1 MEKVNNNRIVK
12 NTFVLY
18 FRLFFTLA
26 ISLYVTRRLLQV
38 LGVEDFG
45 LLNIVGGVVMMF
57 SFLNNAMIAASQRF
71 ITYSLASDILSRQK
85 KVFSTSIIIHLLIAI
100 VIVIALETVGLWY
113 INNKLNVSES
123 RLDAAFFVFHSSI
136 ITFFLSII
144 NVPFSAT
151 VIAHERMS
159 VYGFFSIFSS
169 LMKLAIV
176 VYLPYIAYDNLI
188 IYSVLLVFIELI
200 NFIFYS
206 VYCVT
211 HFAECRITYPDMSIL
226 SKMLSFAGWSFL
238 GNFGVVAKDYGVNLI
253 INSFCNT
260 AVNASRGIAYQV
272 MNAVNGFVAGFQT
285 AMNPQIT
292 KRYAIREIEDMLSL
306 VFNGAKYSF
315 YLLSLFVI
323 PLFIR
328 AEYVL
333 GLWLG
338 DVPEF
343 SVQFLRLALVMSLIN
358 SMAGPFVT
366 SIQATGNIKIFQ
378 IVISIIMTMDMPL
391 SYVVLRMGC
400 LPYAVVYISIIT
412 AFIGFIA
419 RVILLRHQIN
429 FNVRGFIVNIVL
441 KNYLIVVIIY
451 VLVYYISRL
460 FANTFVGLL
469 LFCFSSVLISL
480 TCIYIFALN
489 LSERRHLSNYVKRF
503 IYA

>member
-1 MEKVNNNRIVK
+1 M
-12 NTFVLY
+12 
-18 FRLFFTLA
+18 
-26 ISLYVTRRLLQV
+26 

-159 VYGFFSIFSS
+159 VYAFFSIFSY

-343 SVQFLRLALVMSLIN
+343 SVQFLRLVLVMSLIN

>member
-1 MEKVNNNRIVK
+1 
-12 NTFVLY
+12 
-18 FRLFFTLA
+18 
-26 ISLYVTRRLLQV
+26 
-38 LGVEDFG
+38 
-45 LLNIVGGVVMMF
+45 
-57 SFLNNAMIAASQRF
+57 
-71 ITYSLASDILSRQK
+71 
-85 KVFSTSIIIHLLIAI
+85 
-100 VIVIALETVGLWY
+100 
-113 INNKLNVSES
+113 
-123 RLDAAFFVFHSSI
+123 
-136 ITFFLSII
+136 
-144 NVPFSAT
+144 
-151 VIAHERMS
+151 
-159 VYGFFSIFSS
+159 
-169 LMKLAIV
+169 
-176 VYLPYIAYDNLI
+176 
-188 IYSVLLVFIELI
+188 
-200 NFIFYS
+200 
-206 VYCVT
+206 
-211 HFAECRITYPDMSIL
+211 
-226 SKMLSFAGWSFL
+226 
-238 GNFGVVAKDYGVNLI
+238 
-253 INSFCNT
+253 
-260 AVNASRGIAYQV
+260 
-272 MNAVNGFVAGFQT
+272 
-285 AMNPQIT
+285 
-292 KRYAIREIEDMLSL
+292 MLSL

-441 KNYLIVVIIY
+441 KNYLIVVIMY